1 MKRVYIL
8 CLALIGC
15 CAVTAYVA
23 YTLGY
28 RKSFDLSETI
38 RYGDVIVSH
47 DALVDLRSGR
57 IDDGTRKV
65 EAMYFKN
72 AAILY
77 GDSRFQKR
85 FLGITNAAFTGDIRQ
100 YLASYHTNHSDW
112 TRMTVQLQKNLK
124 DWR

>member
-77 GDSRFQKR
+77 GDITYKYLSIIPFS
-85 FLGITNAAFTGDIRQ
+85 LGILILAYYYLWWKPMHKNAVET
-100 YLASYHTNHSDW
+100 
-112 TRMTVQLQKNLK
+112 M
-124 DWR
+124 